1 MANVT
6 AVDDLSSSLFTLYPA
21 DASLPVASDLNINPS
36 LNIAN
41 LAIVKLASGGA
52 SPGALDLYNDL
63 GSVNAILDVAGWFA

>member
-1 MANVT
+1 
-6 AVDDLSSSLFTLYPA
+6 
-21 DASLPVASDLNINPS
+21 VASDLNINPS

-52 SPGALDLYNDL
+52 SPGALNLYNDL